1 MRNERWRQA
10 LRSVISG
17 LVLLLVTSCVVPIPS
32 PTPGLSP
39 TPAPPPSTPTAT
51 PWPGP
56 LMVTLTIWLPE
67 ELSPYG
73 EGAGANLLASR
84 LADFGAAHPDLQVQ
98 AIVKKSHGRGGLLD
112 FLRTA
117 NVAAPSVLP
126 DLVVLDE
133 ADLPVATQAGLLQP
147 MDGRIPPDLE
157 ADLFPFAVGLG
168 RVGDATFGLPLVAK
182 LQHLAYSPALFASP
196 PVSWSDVLSTGLP
209 LCFPAAG
216 ENGVADDFTFVQYL
230 GAGGRLTDEGGNPML
245 EEGPLTA
252 VLDFYAQATAAG
264 VISPP
269 VVLSAGTDEECWAH
283 FRRHGGMTVVDSR
296 RFWTEWEGVAEPGPI
311 PTRDGRPVALAEGWV
326 LALVTANPEQQQR
339 AMALAAWLMDPAW
352 YGTWTRSTG
361 YLPVTRGGL
370 AGWTVSEER
379 REVLTAVLAGARP
392 AIPKSVR
399 ERVGPLL
406 QSAIEAVLQGRQSPV
421 EAAAPSP
428 AISPLPVP
436 SAAGSGCG
444 PARPHL
450 STPHLP
456 GGRRSRDPGHI
467 CLAPP

>member
-1 MRNERWRQA
+1 MRNERRRRAWWG
-10 LRSVISG
+10 VSG
-17 LVLLLVTSCVVPIPS
+17 LVLLLLTACVTPTPSPTLSPPPTEPLPS
-32 PTPGLSP
+32 PTP
-39 TPAPPPSTPTAT
+39 TPPL
-51 PWPGP
+51 PGP
-56 LMVTLTIWLPE
+56 LITTLTLWLPE
-67 ELSPYG
+67 DLSPYRD
-73 EGAGANLLASR
+73 EAGADLLAGR

-98 AIVKKSHGRGGLLD
+98 VIVKKSRGRGGVLD

-117 NVAAPSVLP
+117 SVAAPSVLP
-126 DLVVLDE
+126 DMVVLDE
-133 ADLPVATQAGLLQP
+133 ADLQVAAQAGLLQP
-147 MDGRIPPDLE
+147 LDGRIPPDLE

-168 RVGDATFGLPLVAK
+168 RVSEATFGLPLAAE
-182 LQHLAYSPALFASP
+182 LQHLAYSPALLSSS
-196 PVSWSDVLSTGLP
+196 PVSWSDVLSAGLP

-283 FRRHGGMTVVDSR
+283 FRRQGGMTVVDSR

-352 YGTWTRSTG
+352 YGTWTQSTA

-392 AIPKSVR
+392 ALPKSVR

-406 QSAIEAVLQGRQSPV
+406 QSAIEAVLQGRQSPA
-421 EAAAPSP
+421 EAAARAVQS
-428 AISPLPVP
+428 L
-436 SAAGSGCG
+436 
-444 PARPHL
+444 R
-450 STPHLP
+450 
-456 GGRRSRDPGHI
+456 
-467 CLAPP
+467 